1 MPPGLAEDRARA
13 LALTPV
19 SRETTACL
27 DQFVDLLLAWQRR
40 INLVASS
47 TLRTLW
53 TRHIANSLQLVALAP
68 AARIWADLGSG
79 AGFPGL
85 VVACALAETPG
96 TCVHLVE
103 SNGKK
108 AGFLREAAR
117 LTRVPAVIE
126 AERIATFVKRAPAR
140 MDVVSAR
147 AVAPLADLLAMAY
160 PLLMRGAVGV
170 FPKGQGV
177 DAELTDA
184 AKCWNIEA
192 TLTVSRTDPR
202 ARIVVVRGLEP
213 VPGSHS
219 PRVQQSGQHK
229 QVRLRE

>member
-19 SRETTACL
+19 SRETAACL

-40 INLVASS
+40 MNLVASS
-47 TLRTLW
+47 TLQDAVDPPCR
-53 TRHIANSLQLVALAP
+53 QL
-68 AARIWADLGSG
+68 AAACCAGAGGTDLGRSG
-79 AGFPGL
+79 FGCRISRSGRCLCARGNPGNTRSSGGEQRKEGRLFSVRRPAPPACRRLLRRGGSRRSSSRRPAYGRRERPCSCAIGRLAGGGL
-85 VVACALAETPG
+85 PVVDKGC
-96 TCVHLVE
+96 
-103 SNGKK
+103 
-108 AGFLREAAR
+108 RR
-117 LTRVPAVIE
+117 L
-126 AERIATFVKRAPAR
+126 
-140 MDVVSAR
+140 
-147 AVAPLADLLAMAY
+147 
-160 PLLMRGAVGV
+160 

-192 TLTVSRTDPR
+192 TLALSRTDPK

-219 PRVQQSGQHK
+219 PRVQQSGQQK